1 MTNPTEPL
9 PDFSDVKSGSS
20 SEAMTREEAVI
31 ATYTVE
37 TGDTLSHVAMP
48 KGWPVGTY
56 AVEVW
61 LDETSGARESLRR
74 SGSSHICT

>member
-20 SEAMTREEAVI
+20 SEAVTREVAVI
-31 ATYTVE
+31 ATYTAE
-37 TGDTLSHVAMP
+37 KGDTLSHIARP

-56 AVEVW
+56 TVEVW
-61 LDETSGARESLRR
+61 LDGTSSGTREFAAL
-74 SGSSHICT
+74 G

>member
-9 PDFSDVKSGSS
+9 PDFSDVQSGSS

-61 LDETSGARESLRR
+61 LDETSKGTREFAVRK
-74 SGSSHICT
+74 